1 MTKSDPLVESV
12 ELIESTPQYARIRH
26 PDGRESTVSTRDLAE
41 PGVCHSPPVTVPE
54 PPFAPSPTPNLEPVS
69 SERSESRVTLQPS
82 ETLPEDSSSRVTS
95 PPTVQPLRRSSRE
108 KKPVLRYPL

>member
-41 PGVCHSPPVTVPE
+41 P
-54 PPFAPSPTPNLEPVS
+54 PFAPSPTPNLEPVS

-82 ETLPEDSSSRVTS
+82 ETPPEDSSSRVTS
-95 PPTVQPLRRSSRE
+95 PPTVQPLRRSTRE